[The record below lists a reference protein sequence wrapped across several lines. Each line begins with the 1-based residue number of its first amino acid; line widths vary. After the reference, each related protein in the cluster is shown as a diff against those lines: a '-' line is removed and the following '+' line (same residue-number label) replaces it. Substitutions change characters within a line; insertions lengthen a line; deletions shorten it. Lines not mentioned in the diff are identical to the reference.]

1 MSIKRKY
8 PSICKAFIIGTKTL
22 SITPIT
28 ALNTSFQISLSLPQM
43 TFLMG
48 LQHSIHFQVLKQ
60 SMFWQLRLILRIL
73 IYPALPRQKKM
84 QSLIPPLSSPHR
96 SVLPWCFRTYGRE
109 KGVILFYFG
118 FDLYLFPFSS
128 PEKPFQCCWK
138 YTGHKFQLNGAAV
151 IWPPGPSVWQ
161 LSKY

>member
-8 PSICKAFIIGTKTL
+8 PSICNAFIIGTKTL

-48 LQHSIHFQVLKQ
+48 LQHSVCFQVLKQ

-73 IYPALPRQKKM
+73 IYPALPRQKKCNLSFLL
-84 QSLIPPLSSPHR
+84 SLPI
-96 SVLPWCFRTYGRE
+96 LPWCFRTCGRE

-128 PEKPFQCCWK
+128 PEKTFQCCRK

-151 IWPPGPSVWQ
+151 MRPPGPSVWQ